1 MLDFR
6 VAQQTAP
13 EEALMNTPLR
23 ITAFAAVLATAFG
36 TAYGV
41 GGAAD
46 PIRTT
51 AEPAAHAG
59 HDRAGV
65 AGEREADK
73 RAEENGSAPP
83 GGLQISE
90 GGYSLDLETRSVPV
104 AKESEIRFAV
114 RDSAGRKVTD
124 YRREHGK
131 ELHLI
136 LASRDLATYR
146 HLHPIRTSDGT
157 WSVDAELPAAGDYRL
172 FADFTP
178 AAKGAADLTLG
189 ADLAV
194 SGMYRPAPTP
204 SVSNVAEVD
213 GYKVALEGGL
223 RPGVSGRLDL
233 TVAKDGRPVTD
244 LQPYLEAYGHLVA
257 LRSGDLAY
265 LHVHPN
271 GAPGDGK
278 TKPGPTV
285 SFTATAPSAGS
296 YRLFL
301 DFKHEGKV
309 HTASFTVDAGEA
321 SNAPAGR
328 DTAEESEEHQH

>member
-1 MLDFR
+1 
-6 VAQQTAP
+6 
-13 EEALMNTPLR
+13 MNTPMR
-23 ITAFAAVLATAFG
+23 ITAFAAVLAAAFG

-41 GGAAD
+41 GGVAD

-51 AEPAAHAG
+51 VEPAAHAG
-59 HDRAGV
+59 HDRAE
-65 AGEREADK
+65 ASGEGEPDQRAD
-73 RAEENGSAPP
+73 EDGSAPP

-90 GGYSLDLETRSVPV
+90 GGYSLDLETRSVPA
-104 AKESEIRFAV
+104 AKKSEIRFAV

-136 LASRDLATYR
+136 LASRDTATYR
-146 HLHPIRTSDGT
+146 HLHPTRDSGGT
-157 WSVDAELPAAGDYRL
+157 WSLDAELPAAGDYRL

-178 AAKGAADLTLG
+178 AAKGASDLTLG

-194 SGMYRPAPTP
+194 SGRYRPASPP
-204 SVSNVAEVD
+204 SVSKVAEVD
-213 GYKVALEGGL
+213 GYKVALEGGM

-233 TVAKDGRPVTD
+233 TVTKDGRPVTD

-257 LRSGDLAY
+257 LRSGDMAY

-285 SFTATAPSAGS
+285 SFTATAPSGGS

-301 DFKHEGKV
+301 DFKHQGKV
-309 HTASFTVDAGEA
+309 RTASFTVDAGET
-321 SNAPAGR
+321 SKAPAGSS
-328 DTAEESEEHQH
+328 TAEAFGEHQH

>member
-1 MLDFR
+1 
-6 VAQQTAP
+6 
-13 EEALMNTPLR
+13 MNTPLR
-23 ITAFAAVLATAFG
+23 ITAFAAVLAAAFG

-41 GGAAD
+41 GGVAD

-51 AEPAAHAG
+51 VEPAAHAG
-59 HDRAGV
+59 HDRAGESEE
-65 AGEREADK
+65 GEPDQRAD
-73 RAEENGSAPP
+73 EDGSAPP
-83 GGLQISE
+83 SGLQISE
-90 GGYSLDLETRSVPV
+90 GGYSLDLETRSVPA

-136 LASRDLATYR
+136 LASRDTATYR
-146 HLHPIRTSDGT
+146 HLHPTRDSGGT

-178 AAKGAADLTLG
+178 AAKGASDLTLG

-194 SGMYRPAPTP
+194 SGRYRPASPP
-204 SVSNVAEVD
+204 SVSKVAEVD
-213 GYKVALEGGL
+213 GYKVALEGGM

-233 TVAKDGRPVTD
+233 TVTKDGRPVTD
-244 LQPYLEAYGHLVA
+244 LQPYLESYGHLVA
-257 LRSGDLAY
+257 LRSGDMAY

-285 SFTATAPSAGS
+285 SFTATAPSGGT

-301 DFKHEGKV
+301 DFKHQGKV
-309 HTASFTVDAGEA
+309 RTASFTVDAGETSKA
-321 SNAPAGR
+321 LAGSS
-328 DTAEESEEHQH
+328 TAEESGEHQH